1 MRSDLFD
8 EDYPDVCKRMGLRWA
23 RPRVR
28 ETLFNGFVLTQL
40 RDDGSLDHDG
50 GNGDGKRGR
59 I

>member
-50 GNGDGKRGR
+50 GNGDGKR
-59 I
+59 